1 MNARKVFKSLLIIG
15 VLVVSFTG
23 LRGSGRDL
31 DVWVNFLDLAGR
43 FFPPDFSVLPDLAG
57 ALVETLR
64 IAVVATAAASAL
76 ALPIALGASQRFAPA
91 WLRSATLLVQAG
103 VRTVPSL
110 IWALLAVAVV
120 GANEIAGVVALSFYS
135 LGYLGK
141 FFADAIDTSPVEA
154 SRLLTANGAHPV
166 QAFQYGLW
174 PELGPLFRRH
184 VLWMFEYNVRSASII
199 GYVGAGGIG
208 TRLHVYQE
216 YGQWDRFCA
225 VLLVILVLVVVLELF
240 SRRLTRGH

>member
-1 MNARKVFKSLLIIG
+1 MSLATALKRLVVVAI
-15 VLVVSFTG
+15 LVVSFLG
-23 LRGSGRDL
+23 LQGSGRDL
-31 DVWVNFLDLAGR
+31 DVWANFTDLASR
-43 FFPPDFSVLPDLAG
+43 FFPPDFSVLPELAG

-76 ALPIALGASQRFAPA
+76 ALPLALGASQRFAPA
-91 WLRSATLLVQAG
+91 WLRSATLLTQAG
-103 VRTVPSL
+103 IRTVPSL

-154 SRLLTANGAHPV
+154 ARLLEANGAHPV

-208 TRLHVYQE
+208 TRLHIYQE

-225 VLLVILVLVVVLELF
+225 VLLVILALVVGLELF
-240 SRRLTRGH
+240 SRRLNCDR

>member
-1 MNARKVFKSLLIIG
+1 MKWLLRALVLGIVVASSMSLQ
-15 VLVVSFTG
+15 
-23 LRGSGRDL
+23 GSGRDL
-31 DVWVNFLDLAGR
+31 DVWANFVGLMSR
-43 FFPPDFSVLPDLAG
+43 FFPPDFSILPDLAG

-64 IAVVATAAASAL
+64 IAVMATVSATIA
-76 ALPIALGASQRFAPA
+76 ALPIALGSSQRFAPT
-91 WLRSATLLVQAG
+91 WLRSAMLFFQAAI
-103 VRTVPSL
+103 RTVPSL

-120 GANEIAGVVALSFYS
+120 GANEVAGVFALAFYS
-135 LGYLGK
+135 IGYLGK
-141 FFADAIDTSPVEA
+141 FFADAIDTIPVEGA
-154 SRLLTANGAHPV
+154 KLLEANGAHPV

-174 PELGPLFRRH
+174 PEAVPLFRRH

-225 VLLVILVLVVVLELF
+225 VLIVILVLVIGLELIA
-240 SRRLTRGH
+240 RRWNKAD

>member
-1 MNARKVFKSLLIIG
+1 MKWTVRLSIAAIILVSIMSLQ
-15 VLVVSFTG
+15 
-23 LRGSGRDL
+23 GSGRDL
-31 DVWVNFLDLAGR
+31 DLWANFWDLGRR
-43 FFPPDFSVLPDLAG
+43 FFPPDFSILPDLGG
-57 ALVETLR
+57 ALIETLR
-64 IAVVATAAASAL
+64 IAVSATTIATVM
-76 ALPIALGASQRFAPA
+76 ALPIALASSQRFSVA
-91 WLRSATLLVQAG
+91 WLRRGVLLVQAAI
-103 VRTVPSL
+103 RTVPSL

-120 GANEIAGVVALSFYS
+120 GANDMAGVIALAFYS

-141 FFADAIDTSPVEA
+141 FFADAIDTSPMEGARV
-154 SRLLTANGAHPV
+154 LLANRAHPI

-174 PELGPLFRRH
+174 PELGGLFRRH

-225 VLLVILVLVVVLELF
+225 VLIVILALVIALELVARF
-240 SRRLTRGH
+240 WNRADP